1 MATYKHLRSST
12 ANKRPTTGI
21 ADGQLAINTNTASP
35 GLFFKDSA
43 GTGIVKVGPVH
54 VGTTA
59 PNATPAAGG
68 STGNY
73 TGEQWLD
80 TSVSPAQMKVWNGS
94 AWVGVVA
101 DELPVSKL
109 QDGAARQLLQTDAAG
124 TGVEW
129 TSNVDVPGTLDVT
142 STATFDSIARHPLG
156 SAAAPTLTFTGD
168 PNTGIYSPGADQV
181 AVATNGSG
189 RLFVDANGNVGI
201 ANSSPTNAR
210 LLVGDD
216 LGAITTAARMVQ
228 VGHPSGG
235 MLILGKD
242 NTDYSYLT
250 HEASTQ
256 TSNWFY
262 RGGAG
267 ITLNSAGL
275 VGVGTSS
282 PSYKLHVVTDAIS
295 GRQDPTNISRTSGNL
310 IRFTNPQFSTDASMG
325 LLLRVFPD
333 ADSRQGAGIIANGGT
348 NNGSTTLDLFYT
360 DTAGTSKSGLRIS
373 DTGAVGIGVTSPG
386 ATLDVNGNI
395 RISSAVG
402 LEIASSSNSTIT
414 YKSGGSS
421 TAYYTYLDASRNYIW
436 QDNATERMRIDGSG
450 RVGIGTSAPGQL
462 LDVAGVARFGVNA
475 TKLTTY
481 SDSTYA
487 GFFNGSSLVSNES
500 IYMGGGNTFFYNNGS
515 PSVTIDSTGRVGIGT
530 TSPGSAFEV
539 KPSASSATLGIQAG
553 TINTDSI
560 RIQAAGTANTYLEYR
575 GYLGHAWFVDATER
589 ARIDS
594 SGRLLVGTS
603 SSTGS
608 LSNTAPVIAGLFQS
622 FDDVATFT
630 TGVAQTLFVIPN
642 TNATYIVTLR
652 RGSVGDA
659 ANYEAVSIL
668 STNSGGSVSAVLT
681 DLKTAANVL
690 ISISGTNLQGTQ
702 SSGGSASL
710 RWVVTRVG

>member
-1 MATYKHLRSST
+1 
-12 ANKRPTTGI
+12 
-21 ADGQLAINTNTASP
+21 
-35 GLFFKDSA
+35 
-43 GTGIVKVGPVH
+43 
-54 VGTTA
+54 
-59 PNATPAAGG
+59 
-68 STGNY
+68 
-73 TGEQWLD
+73 
-80 TSVSPAQMKVWNGS
+80 
-94 AWVGVVA
+94 
-101 DELPVSKL
+101 
-109 QDGAARQLLQTDAAG
+109 
-124 TGVEW
+124 
-129 TSNVDVPGTLDVT
+129 
-142 STATFDSIARHPLG
+142 
-156 SAAAPTLTFTGD
+156 
-168 PNTGIYSPGADQV
+168 
-181 AVATNGSG
+181 
-189 RLFVDANGNVGI
+189 LFVDANGNVGI

-373 DTGAVGIGVTSPG
+373 DTGAVGIGTTAPSYALHVSGTGEVSSRTFATDATG
-386 ATLDVNGNI
+386 AASFFVQNDGNAI
-395 RISSAVG
+395 CGPLVYGSTKTAYG
-402 LEIASSSNSTIT
+402 ALASNETAFYSNRSTTIMAD
-414 YKSGGSS
+414 GGS
-421 TAYYTYLDASRNYIW
+421 TVIKF
-436 QDNATERMRIDGSG
+436 AT
-450 RVGIGTSAPGQL
+450 
-462 LDVAGVARFGVNA
+462 
-475 TKLTTY
+475 
-481 SDSTYA
+481 
-487 GFFNGSSLVSNES
+487 
-500 IYMGGGNTFFYNNGS
+500 GGN
-515 PSVTIDSTGRVGIGT
+515 
-530 TSPGSAFEV
+530 
-539 KPSASSATLGIQAG
+539 
-553 TINTDSI
+553 
-560 RIQAAGTANTYLEYR
+560 
-575 GYLGHAWFVDATER
+575 TER

-594 SGRLLVGTS
+594 SGRLLVGTT

-702 SSGGSASL
+702 SSGGNASL

>member
-373 DTGAVGIGVTSPG
+373 DTGAVGIGTTAPSYALHVSGTGEVSSRTFATDATG
-386 ATLDVNGNI
+386 AASFFVQNDGNAI
-395 RISSAVG
+395 CGPLVYGSTKTAYG
-402 LEIASSSNSTIT
+402 ALASNETAFYSNRSTTIMAD
-414 YKSGGSS
+414 GGS
-421 TAYYTYLDASRNYIW
+421 TVIKF
-436 QDNATERMRIDGSG
+436 AT
-450 RVGIGTSAPGQL
+450 
-462 LDVAGVARFGVNA
+462 
-475 TKLTTY
+475 
-481 SDSTYA
+481 
-487 GFFNGSSLVSNES
+487 
-500 IYMGGGNTFFYNNGS
+500 GGN
-515 PSVTIDSTGRVGIGT
+515 
-530 TSPGSAFEV
+530 
-539 KPSASSATLGIQAG
+539 
-553 TINTDSI
+553 
-560 RIQAAGTANTYLEYR
+560 
-575 GYLGHAWFVDATER
+575 TER

-594 SGRLLVGTS
+594 SGRLLVGTT

-702 SSGGSASL
+702 SSGGNASL

>member
-1 MATYKHLRSST
+1 MTEVNFLVK
-12 ANKRPTTGI
+12 K
-21 ADGQLAINTNTASP
+21 
-35 GLFFKDSA
+35 GLTVPK
-43 GTGIVKVGPVH
+43 
-54 VGTTA
+54 
-59 PNATPAAGG
+59 
-68 STGNY
+68 
-73 TGEQWLD
+73 
-80 TSVSPAQMKVWNGS
+80 GS
-94 AWVGVVA
+94 ASTPSVIF
-101 DELPVSKL
+101 
-109 QDGAARQLLQTDAAG
+109 DA
-124 TGVEW
+124 
-129 TSNVDVPGTLDVT
+129 S
-142 STATFDSIARHPLG
+142 
-156 SAAAPTLTFTGD
+156 D
-168 PNTGIYSPGADQV
+168 PNTGLYSPGADQV

-450 RVGIGTSAPGQL
+450 RVGIGTSDPGSYSASANK
-462 LDVAGVARFGVNA
+462 VVIAGSGDSGVTIRSGSSNSGSIYFA
-475 TKLTTY
+475 DGTTGTSLFQGIIY
-481 SDSTYA
+481 YNHASDSLNFHTNYA
-487 GFFNGSSLVSNES
+487 GNSNAR
-500 IYMGGGNTFFYNNGS
+500 M
-515 PSVTIDSTGRVGIGT
+515 VIDSSGRVGIGT
-530 TSPGSAFEV
+530 TSP
-539 KPSASSATLGIQAG
+539 SASALLDVTSTTAG
-553 TINTDSI
+553 FLPPRMTTAQRDAISSP
-560 RIQAAGTANTYLEYR
+560 AAGLMVYNTSTNKLNFYNGTA
-575 GYLGHAWFVDATER
+575 W
-589 ARIDS
+589 
-594 SGRLLVGTS
+594 
-603 SSTGS
+603 
-608 LSNTAPVIAGLFQS
+608 
-622 FDDVATFT
+622 
-630 TGVAQTLFVIPN
+630 
-642 TNATYIVTLR
+642 
-652 RGSVGDA
+652 
-659 ANYEAVSIL
+659 EAV
-668 STNSGGSVSAVLT
+668 TSA
-681 DLKTAANVL
+681 
-690 ISISGTNLQGTQ
+690 
-702 SSGGSASL
+702 
-710 RWVVTRVG
+710 